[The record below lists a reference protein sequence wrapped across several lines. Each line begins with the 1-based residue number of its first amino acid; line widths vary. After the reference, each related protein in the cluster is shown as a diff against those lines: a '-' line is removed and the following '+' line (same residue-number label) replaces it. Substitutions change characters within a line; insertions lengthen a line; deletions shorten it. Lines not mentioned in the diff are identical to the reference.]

1 MFDAPSP
8 KALFR
13 TGLLCFSL
21 LCFSSFSSAATD
33 STPANSPATTPVQT
47 PKVTIIIDDIGNNE
61 SRGLRTV
68 NLLGP
73 VTLAILPNRPYSEA
87 LAKKG
92 HQLGKELLLH
102 APMENLRD
110 MPLGL
115 GALTSAMNAAEY
127 QHQLIQNIDAIPHL
141 MGINNHMGSLLTTKH
156 LQMNWT
162 MKILKEKNLLFVD
175 SKTNPKSVANDVAV
189 MYDVP
194 TVSRD
199 IFLDHVRTT
208 AFINKQYEKCLTI
221 AEKKGN
227 CLMIGHPYP
236 ETLDYLEKVLPELE
250 QRGFKQL
257 PLSALIEK
265 KTLAR
270 QAHPRTKK
278 SPTPSVELS
287 MKTKHTP

>member
-1 MFDAPSP
+1 MLYSVFP
-8 KALFR
+8 KALFS
-13 TGLLCFSL
+13 TGLLCISL
-21 LCFSSFSSAATD
+21 ALFFFPLSAS
-33 STPANSPATTPVQT
+33 STPT

-61 SRGLRTV
+61 ARGLRTV

-73 VTLAILPNRPYSEA
+73 VTLAILPDRPYSKE
-87 LAKKG
+87 LAVKAH
-92 HQLGKELLLH
+92 HQGKELLLH

-110 MPLGL
+110 MPLGQ
-115 GALTSAMNAAEY
+115 GALTSTMDASKF
-127 QHQLIQNIDAIPHL
+127 QRQLVRNIEAIPHL

-162 MKILKEKNLLFVD
+162 MRILKEKNLLFVD
-175 SKTNPKSVANDVAV
+175 SKTNPKSVAKDVAI
-189 MYDVP
+189 MYEVP

-221 AEKKGN
+221 AKKQGN

-236 ETLDYLEKVLPELE
+236 ETLNYLERVLPELE
-250 QRGFKQL
+250 DRGFQQL

-265 KTLAR
+265 ETLAR
-270 QAHPRTKK
+270 RANRKTKK

-287 MKTKHTP
+287 MKHQDL